1 MPFEDPQSSRKSRES
16 DHVSAPI
23 KLRHQQSISNAVH
36 QVSQKIHSTWIGKL
50 MSRLSITKKFGFSY
64 ALAIGIPVIGTTVG
78 LALAEYYERQA
89 LQKLTLADEQKQLVT
104 NLEKAVIGMRSHPQQ
119 LLPILGKS
127 ILLYYESYEFAE
139 NVAQVR
145 LQFSSLGDFI
155 EKSPSYSAVDTT
167 QFKQLLQAYEE
178 TTELYL
184 GQLNSLLTQIDAPNL
199 KPAEIPAAQQ
209 QLLDFIGGEATT
221 KLNDE
226 FKLLS
231 ENLNQII
238 EAAQTQK
245 TQATD
250 TLKKV
255 QALRLQI
262 ISASMLLSVA
272 VAMLLALYMGREIA
286 SPLTEVTSIARR
298 VTQESNFDLRVP
310 VTTEDEIAL
319 LATSLNQ
326 LIQWVGEYTD
336 ELELARQMLEQR
348 VEARTLELTQ
358 ALQELKQ
365 TQSQLIQSEKM
376 SSLGQLVAGVAHE
389 INNPVNFIFGNLK
402 YARDYTKEL
411 LELVELYQQHYPNSA
426 AEIQERMEEI
436 EIDFLATDLPKIMSS
451 MQLGVDRIRNI
462 VLSLRSFSRVD
473 EAQMKAVDIHEGI
486 NSTLLILNNR
496 LKRSIEVIKQYGSL
510 PLIECYP
517 AQINQVF
524 MNILANAIDALEESV
539 AYNKQ
544 PQENVNRQLKKLQI
558 VIKTALVDK
567 NQIRVSIRD
576 NGSGISPQIK
586 DKVFEPFFTT
596 KNEGKGTGL
605 GLSISYEIIDKHCGK
620 IEVISEP
627 GEGTEF
633 VIYLPIRSKLLV
645 TG

>member
-1 MPFEDPQSSRKSRES
+1 MPFEDPQSSRNSRES
-16 DHVSAPI
+16 ENVSAPT
-23 KLRHQQSISNAVH
+23 KFRSRQSIPNVVH

-50 MSRLSITKKFGFSY
+50 MSRLSITQKFGFSY

-78 LALAEYYERQA
+78 LTLAEYYERQA
-89 LQKLTLADEQKQLVT
+89 LRKLTLADEQKQLVT

-119 LLPILGKS
+119 LLPLLGKS
-127 ILLYYESYEFAE
+127 ILLYYESSEFSE
-139 NVAQVR
+139 NVAEVR
-145 LQFSSLGDFI
+145 QQFSSLGDFI
-155 EKSPSYSAVDTT
+155 DNYPSYSAVDTT
-167 QFKQLLQAYEE
+167 QFKRLLQAYEG
-178 TTELYL
+178 TTESYL
-184 GQLNSLLTQIDAPNL
+184 GQLNALLKQIDPPNL
-199 KPAEIPAAQQ
+199 KPAEIPTAQQ
-209 QLLDFIGGEATT
+209 QLLDFIGGEVTN

-245 TQATD
+245 TQATL
-250 TLKKV
+250 TLNRV

-272 VAMLLALYMGREIA
+272 VAMLLSLYLGREIA
-286 SPLTEVTSIARR
+286 TPLTEVTSIARR
-298 VTQESNFDLRVP
+298 VTQESNFELQVP
-310 VTTEDEIAL
+310 VTTEDEVAL

-326 LIQWVGEYTD
+326 LIQWVGEYTK

-348 VEARTLELTQ
+348 VEARTVELTQ

-389 INNPVNFIFGNLK
+389 INNPVNFIFGNLQ
-402 YARDYTKEL
+402 YAKDYTQEL
-411 LELVELYQQHYPNSA
+411 LELVELYQLHYPNSA
-426 AEIQERMEEI
+426 AEIQERIEEI
-436 EIDFLATDLPKIMSS
+436 ELDFLATDLPKIMSS

-462 VLSLRSFSRVD
+462 VLSLRTFSRVD
-473 EAQMKAVDIHEGI
+473 EAQMKAVDIHQGI

-496 LKRSIEVIKQYGSL
+496 LKRSIEVIKQYGNL
-510 PLIECYP
+510 PLVECYP
-517 AQINQVF
+517 AQLNQVF

-539 AYNKQ
+539 DYSKQ
-544 PQENVNRQLKKLQI
+544 YQTNTNRQLKKLQV
-558 VIKTALVDK
+558 VIKTAQVDK
-567 NQIRVSIRD
+567 DQIKVSIRD
-576 NGSGISPQIK
+576 NGSGISTEIK
-586 DKVFEPFFTT
+586 DQVFEPFFTT

-605 GLSISYEIIDKHCGK
+605 GLSISSEIIDRHHGR

-633 VIYLPIRSKLLV
+633 VVYLPICSQFLA